1 MRERLKR
8 EGIYIHL
15 QLICI
20 VVWQKPTH
28 CEAMILLLKKKKV
41 ILSFTSN
48 MVNYTVNLAAMK
60 MSTLPSCLL

>member
-8 EGIYIHL
+8 EGICIHL

-20 VVWQKPTH
+20 VVWQKLTH
-28 CEAMILLLKKKKV
+28 CEAMIFLLKKKV

-48 MVNYTVNLAAMK
+48 MVNYTVNLVAMK